1 MRRILGVIICCF
13 MLATGYI
20 AYIIAERQSSLQTF
34 LRYNDSWAIS
44 QMLSEYLRLEERLAA
59 FALGVEGADRDEVQ
73 LRLDIIFSRLEAMEQ
88 GTLQDFIE
96 RNPEHSQLI
105 ADLHNL
111 LTKIDSQ
118 FAELDAEKIK
128 ALLPEMNRFDKPLT
142 ALASSSVTYD
152 VSVINNAQQEVRQ
165 LHLIYTGVA
174 GGLIIFGIAL
184 VVLLMRQNVLLNRA
198 HGRMQR
204 LTESLQEA
212 SGELKTQN
220 DLLEHSAHHDALTG
234 LPNRVLFRQ
243 NLEARMQF
251 SRNGGPVAVVLLFD
265 LDGFKDVNDTLGHD
279 VGDLLLQLVASR
291 FIASSE
297 KGDLICRLGGD
308 EFAVISAD
316 LCPVSAYAYAQHLME
331 VVSLPYQI
339 NDHEIKIGTCS
350 GVAIFSDEPEMEE
363 LFKHADLALYEA
375 KAMGTGHISI
385 FQPYMQTRLLE
396 KKAFEADL
404 LNALKNNE
412 MAVFY
417 QPQVNTYTREI
428 CGYEALLRWK
438 HPQRGSV
445 SPAEFIPVAEKIGL
459 IHELGDWVLK
469 VASEEAA
476 SWREPLKIAV
486 NLSPFEFIA
495 PDLVQ
500 RVEAILRE
508 TGLTPQRL
516 ELEITESALLNKN
529 ELTLQALRG
538 FKAMGIQIAMD
549 DFGTGYSSLG
559 SLSSFPFDKIKI
571 DRTFIHDLTTNPDAR
586 AIVELVTGI
595 GQSLGMI
602 TIAEGIETEEELE
615 CLKQVGCDQ
624 VQGYLFGHPV
634 PACELKHLQ

>member
-1 MRRILGVIICCF
+1 
-13 MLATGYI
+13 
-20 AYIIAERQSSLQTF
+20 
-34 LRYNDSWAIS
+34 
-44 QMLSEYLRLEERLAA
+44 
-59 FALGVEGADRDEVQ
+59 
-73 LRLDIIFSRLEAMEQ
+73 
-88 GTLQDFIE
+88 
-96 RNPEHSQLI
+96 
-105 ADLHNL
+105 
-111 LTKIDSQ
+111 
-118 FAELDAEKIK
+118 
-128 ALLPEMNRFDKPLT
+128 
-142 ALASSSVTYD
+142 
-152 VSVINNAQQEVRQ
+152 
-165 LHLIYTGVA
+165 
-174 GGLIIFGIAL
+174 
-184 VVLLMRQNVLLNRA
+184 
-198 HGRMQR
+198 
-204 LTESLQEA
+204 
-212 SGELKTQN
+212 
-220 DLLEHSAHHDALTG
+220 
-234 LPNRVLFRQ
+234 
-243 NLEARMQF
+243 
-251 SRNGGPVAVVLLFD
+251 
-265 LDGFKDVNDTLGHD
+265 
-279 VGDLLLQLVASR
+279 
-291 FIASSE
+291 
-297 KGDLICRLGGD
+297 
-308 EFAVISAD
+308 
-316 LCPVSAYAYAQHLME
+316 
-331 VVSLPYQI
+331 
-339 NDHEIKIGTCS
+339 
-350 GVAIFSDEPEMEE
+350 
-363 LFKHADLALYEA
+363 
-375 KAMGTGHISI
+375 MGTGHISI
-385 FQPYMQTRLLE
+385 FQPYMLTRLLE

-404 LNALKNNE
+404 MSALKNNE

-508 TGLTPQRL
+508 TGLAPQRL